1 MPRESPRNVLGCHLI
16 YMNMCVCVC
25 CPCVCGLQWKNTIKT
40 SYIYAWMHCS
50 GFRTNKADSAPSPP
64 NIASEHPVKLTSLLA
79 HSCQHNFN
87 IRQPFCNIIFRKYS
101 STTLRANA
109 PLSPLAGPD
118 AFFLNIFVQAWQ
130 CVSLCLSQ
138 RAILQAA
145 TQCNAVHSVIFCC
158 IFFFLCLCVCFV

>member
-1 MPRESPRNVLGCHLI
+1 
-16 YMNMCVCVC
+16 
-25 CPCVCGLQWKNTIKT
+25 
-40 SYIYAWMHCS
+40 MHCS

-118 AFFLNIFVQAWQ
+118 AFFFKHLCPSLAVCLFVFITAGYPSSCNTMQ
-130 CVSLCLSQ
+130 CSSLSDFLLC
-138 RAILQAA
+138 
-145 TQCNAVHSVIFCC
+145 F
-158 IFFFLCLCVCFV
+158 FFFLCLCVCFV